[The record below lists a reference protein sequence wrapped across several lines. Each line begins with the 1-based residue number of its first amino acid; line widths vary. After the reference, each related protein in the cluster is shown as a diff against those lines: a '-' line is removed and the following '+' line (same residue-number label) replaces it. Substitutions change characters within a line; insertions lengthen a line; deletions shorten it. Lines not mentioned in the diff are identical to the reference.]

1 MSFIAGLLLSMAA
14 TAAED
19 CLYYRAPDAA
29 SPEDLTKAA
38 QAMAAR
44 CRNYGYKGIQTVVME
59 HEGRK
64 VVQVLCESGLTPEMK
79 AVLNAFGRMSGSSA
93 ELRFPVVLTEVKKEQ
108 YRPGLRP
115 SDDRAPAGTKWY
127 RFRIPD
133 ETPILLRDDPVV
145 TRGEIQMRTI
155 HDKTG
160 SPRMFWDIS
169 QLQSREI
176 RDAERSGKLGSPY
189 LVMDGWA
196 IESVALNTLEKNEE
210 GRIVP
215 ASRLYFTPTSHIVQ
229 EALANPMPFML
240 QNEEE
245 VEGQ

>member
-1 MSFIAGLLLSMAA
+1 MKFIAGLLLAA
-14 TAAED
+14 GATSAED

-38 QAMAAR
+38 QAMATR
-44 CRNYGYKGIQTVVME
+44 CRNYGYKGIQTLVLE
-59 HEGRK
+59 REGRK

-79 AVLNAFGRMSGSSA
+79 AVMNAFGRMSGSSV
-93 ELRFPVVLTEVKKEQ
+93 ELRFPAVLSDVEKQQ
-108 YRPGLRP
+108 YRPGFRP
-115 SDDRAPAGTKWY
+115 SDDRAPSGTKWV

-133 ETPILLRDDPVV
+133 ETPVLLRDDPSV
-145 TRGEIQMRTI
+145 TRGEIQIRTVK
-155 HDKTG
+155 DRTG
-160 SPRMFWDIS
+160 TPRMFWDIS
-169 QLQSREI
+169 QLQSREL
-176 RDAERSGKLGSPY
+176 RDAERKGKLGSPY

-196 IESVALNTLEKNEE
+196 IESVALNTLERNEE

-215 ASRLYFTPTSHIVQ
+215 AARLYFTPTSHIVQ

-245 VEGQ
+245 AEGQ

>member
-1 MSFIAGLLLSMAA
+1 MSFIAGLLLAVA
-14 TAAED
+14 TTTADD
-19 CLYYRAPDAA
+19 CLYYRAPDSA

-44 CRNYGYKGIQTVVME
+44 CRNYGYKGIQTVVLE
-59 HEGRK
+59 REGRK
-64 VVQVLCESGLTPEMK
+64 VIQVLCESGLTPEMK
-79 AVLNAFGRMSGSSA
+79 AVLNAFGRMSGSSV
-93 ELRFPVVLTEVKKEQ
+93 ELRFPAALTFVEKEQ

-115 SDDRAPAGTKWY
+115 SEDRAPAGTKWF
-127 RFRIPD
+127 RFRLPD
-133 ETPILLRDDPVV
+133 ETPVLLRDDPVV

-155 HDKTG
+155 KDRSG
-160 SPRMFWDIS
+160 SPKMFWDIS

-176 RDAERSGKLGSPY
+176 RDAERKGKLGSPY

-196 IESVALNTLEKNEE
+196 IESVSLNTLEKNEE

-229 EALANPMPFML
+229 EALANPMPLTL

-245 VEGQ
+245 GEGQ

>member
-1 MSFIAGLLLSMAA
+1 MSFIAGLLLSVAA
-14 TAAED
+14 ASAED
-19 CLYYRAPDAA
+19 CLYYRAPDSAT
-29 SPEDLTKAA
+29 PEDLTKAA

-59 HEGRK
+59 REGRK

-79 AVLNAFGRMSGSSA
+79 AVLNAFGRMSGSSV
-93 ELRFPVVLTEVKKEQ
+93 ELRFPAVLTVIEKEQ
-108 YRPGLRP
+108 YQPGLRP
-115 SDDRAPAGTKWY
+115 SDDRAPVGTKWF
-127 RFRIPD
+127 RFRLPD
-133 ETPILLRDDPVV
+133 EAPILLRDNPVV

-155 HDKTG
+155 KDRSG

-176 RDAERSGKLGSPY
+176 RDAERKGKLGSAY

-196 IESVALNTLEKNEE
+196 IEPVALNTLEKNEE

-229 EALANPMPFML
+229 EALANPMPLTL

-245 VEGQ
+245 GEGQ